1 MEKEIAK
8 KRKIIILI
16 TLIIAISIV
25 IADSILYYT
34 SLEETGVGRGFS
46 RYFDSID

>member
-1 MEKEIAK
+1 MEKETI
-8 KRKIIILI
+8 KRRKTIVLI
-16 TLIIAISIV
+16 TLIIALLIV

-34 SLEETGVGRGFS
+34 SLQETGVGRGFS